1 MFQSGFIAEHIAEAA
16 QGCDPCAH
24 MLFSWLSNS
33 QPLSSSLV
41 PTGSSSTRYNTA
53 TCSSTRYTAATN
65 SGSRVRK
72 WPEDVEKKIVEVL
85 IEYRVKNHRLPRSN
99 ELVDLFQSILPRK
112 YVDKER
118 IRSKIRSLK
127 KNYEN
132 LRKKKDKLNATK
144 LNRYEV
150 MSIIWPS
157 ANHGE

>member
-1 MFQSGFIAEHIAEAA
+1 M
-16 QGCDPCAH
+16 
-24 MLFSWLSNS
+24 
-33 QPLSSSLV
+33 
-41 PTGSSSTRYNTA
+41 
-53 TCSSTRYTAATN
+53 
-65 SGSRVRK
+65 
-72 WPEDVEKKIVEVL
+72 EVL

-132 LRKKKDKLNATK
+132 LRKKKDKLNATE

-150 MSIIWPS
+150 MSNIWPS